1 MTAPSS
7 IAVNV
12 RGVLKTAISGIAIN
26 PYDAVPE
33 APQVPFAAIVPN
45 TPYLEPNL
53 IGTSTRVKINL
64 IITVGVAM
72 YSNNAALDNIEK
84 LVMSILAVIPQGYTV
99 GSVSNP
105 IPMTLASGSDILV
118 CEIDISTQYT
128 QTN

>member
-1 MTAPSS
+1 MTASS

-12 RGVLKTAISGIAIN
+12 RGALKTAISGIAIN

-64 IITVGVAM
+64 VITVGVAM

-84 LVMSILAVIPQGYTV
+84 LVMSILAVIPSGYTV

-105 IPMTLASGSDILV
+105 IPMTLASGSDILA

>member
-1 MTAPSS
+1 MTASS

-12 RGVLKTAISGIAIN
+12 RGALKSAISSVAIN

-33 APQVPFAAIVPN
+33 APNVPFAAIVPN

-105 IPMTLASGSDILV
+105 IPMTLASGSDILA

>member
-1 MTAPSS
+1 MTASS

-12 RGVLKTAISGIAIN
+12 RGTLKTAISSVAIN

-45 TPYLEPNL
+45 TPYLQPNL

-72 YSNNAALDNIEK
+72 YSNNAALDNIEQ

-105 IPMTLASGSDILV
+105 IPMTLASGSDILA

>member
-1 MTAPSS
+1 MTASS
-7 IAVNV
+7 IAVDI
-12 RGVLKTAISGIAIN
+12 RGVLKTAISSVAVN
-26 PYDAVPE
+26 PYDSVPE

-64 IITVGVAM
+64 IITIGVAM
-72 YSNNAALDNIEK
+72 YSNNAALDNIEQ
-84 LVMSILAVIPQGYTV
+84 LVMDILAVIPQGYTV

-105 IPMTLASGSDILV
+105 IPMTLASGSDILA

>member
-1 MTAPSS
+1 MTASS
-7 IAVNV
+7 IATTI
-12 RGVLKTAISGIAIN
+12 RGTLKTAISSVAIN
-26 PYDAVPE
+26 PYDSVPE

-64 IITVGVAM
+64 VITVGVAM
-72 YSNNAALDNIEK
+72 YNNAASLDNIEK

-105 IPMTLASGSDILV
+105 IPMTLASGSDILA

>member
-1 MTAPSS
+1 MTASS
-7 IAVNV
+7 IAVNI
-12 RGVLKTAISGIAIN
+12 RGALKTAISSVAIN

-33 APQVPFAAIVPN
+33 APQVPCAAIVPN

-64 IITVGVAM
+64 VITVGVAM

-84 LVMSILAVIPQGYTV
+84 LVMSILAVIPSGYTV

-105 IPMTLASGSDILV
+105 IPMTLASGSDILA

>member
-1 MTAPSS
+1 MTASS
-7 IAVNV
+7 IAVNI
-12 RGVLKTAISGIAIN
+12 RGALKTAISSVAVN
-26 PYDAVPE
+26 PYDSVPE

-72 YSNNAALDNIEK
+72 YSNNAALDNIEQ
-84 LVMSILAVIPQGYTV
+84 LVMDILAVIPQGYTV

-105 IPMTLASGSDILV
+105 IPMTLASGSEIIA
-118 CEIDISTQYT
+118 CEIQLSTQYT

>member
-1 MTAPSS
+1 MTASS
-7 IAVNV
+7 IAVNI
-12 RGVLKTAISGIAIN
+12 RGALKTAISSVAVN
-26 PYDAVPE
+26 PYDSVPE

-72 YSNNAALDNIEK
+72 YSNNAALDNIEQ
-84 LVMSILAVIPQGYTV
+84 LVMDILAVIPQGYTV

-105 IPMTLASGSDILV
+105 IPMTLASGSDILA

>member
-1 MTAPSS
+1 MTASS

-12 RGVLKTAISGIAIN
+12 RGALKTAISGIAIN

-64 IITVGVAM
+64 VITVGVAM

-84 LVMSILAVIPQGYTV
+84 LVMSILAVIPSGYTV

-105 IPMTLASGSDILV
+105 IPMTLASGSEILA

>member
-1 MTAPSS
+1 MTASS
-7 IAVNV
+7 IATTI
-12 RGVLKTAISGIAIN
+12 RGTLKTAISSVAIN
-26 PYDAVPE
+26 PYDSVPE

-64 IITVGVAM
+64 VITVGVAM
-72 YSNNAALDNIEK
+72 YSNASALDNIEK

-105 IPMTLASGSDILV
+105 IPMTLASGSEVLA

>member
-1 MTAPSS
+1 MTASS
-7 IAVNV
+7 IAVNI
-12 RGVLKTAISGIAIN
+12 RGALKTAISSVAVN
-26 PYDAVPE
+26 PYDSVPE

-53 IGTSTRVKINL
+53 IGTSTRVKVNL
-64 IITVGVAM
+64 VITVGVAS
-72 YSNNAALDNIEK
+72 YSNAASLDNIEK

-105 IPMTLASGSDILV
+105 IPMTLASGSEVLA

>member
-1 MTAPSS
+1 MTASS
-7 IAVNV
+7 IATTI
-12 RGVLKTAISGIAIN
+12 RGTLKTAISSVAIN
-26 PYDAVPE
+26 PYDSVPE

-64 IITVGVAM
+64 VITVGVAM
-72 YSNNAALDNIEK
+72 YSNASALDNIEK

-105 IPMTLASGSDILV
+105 IPMTLASGSDILA

>member
-1 MTAPSS
+1 MTASS

-12 RGVLKTAISGIAIN
+12 RGTLKTAISSVAIN

-64 IITVGVAM
+64 VITVGVAM
-72 YSNNAALDNIEK
+72 YSNNAALDNIEQ

-105 IPMTLASGSDILV
+105 IPMTLASGSDILA